1 MLEGH
6 GSLEHSR
13 NNVDFCTMGMFI
25 LDAIDFDGTRPNV
38 KNVLGGAASFA
49 VVGARLVTGRE
60 HSQAV
65 SWIVDV
71 GSDFPP
77 DVLDLLKSWDTNCV
91 FREDQSRLTTRAWNG
106 YGPNEKRDFKYL
118 TPKLRLEPEMLSD
131 SQVFSKTFHMVCSS
145 SRCIS
150 IVQTILRRREEL
162 QRAGKA
168 PPVKHAAQR
177 PIFVWEPV
185 PDLCTPEEQERFLA
199 ANQVV
204 DVVSPN
210 ELELGMMFGQPGW
223 SEETDYGKNIVKK
236 ILESGIG
243 PDGNGNLVIRAGK
256 DGSYSYSRSQRVWL
270 PAYHQPSAS
279 GASAVIDPTGAGNS
293 FLGAL
298 TQGMVSAGREPA
310 NLVDSVL
317 AGSTAWQEAIQAAA
331 QHSQVL
337 TALIFATVAASFVV
351 EQIGVP
357 RMSTSSDGKEL
368 WNETEFTERVRL
380 YTQRLYRT
388 LEESPQKHFQIN

>member
-1 MLEGH
+1 
-6 GSLEHSR
+6 
-13 NNVDFCTMGMFI
+13 
-25 LDAIDFDGTRPNV
+25 
-38 KNVLGGAASFA
+38 
-49 VVGARLVTGRE
+49 
-60 HSQAV
+60 
-65 SWIVDV
+65 
-71 GSDFPP
+71 
-77 DVLDLLKSWDTNCV
+77 
-91 FREDQSRLTTRAWNG
+91 
-106 YGPNEKRDFKYL
+106 
-118 TPKLRLEPEMLSD
+118 MLSD
-131 SQVFSKTFHMVCSS
+131 AQVFSKTFHMVCSS

-168 PPVKHAAQR
+168 PQVEHAAKR

-223 SEETDYGKNIVKK
+223 SEDTDYGKSIVKK

-243 PDGNGNLVIRAGK
+243 PDGNGHLVIRAGK

-279 GASAVIDPTGAGNS
+279 GVSAVVDPTGAGNS

-298 TQGMVSAGREPA
+298 TQGMVSAGRKPA
-310 NLVDSVL
+310 NLIDSVL
-317 AGSTAWQEAIQAAA
+317 AGSTAWQEAVQAAA